1 MTRWLRLSTW
11 SRISTSLSK
20 LLPGGPGLWFGLLS
34 IGFVLAALLRHG
46 QAMLSLPLDRQG
58 IGWLLLALGIAWLS
72 LVINGLAWR
81 QALRW
86 LGLNPGTAALVSL
99 FLSTNLKKYLP
110 GGAWHLLARVQA
122 LRTGSAALGPAVPTG
137 TGLLAA
143 VLDPL
148 LMALAALALVPL
160 GGWQG
165 GLLLLG
171 LAPLLLLALP
181 DRLAAVLSWLERQK
195 ARHLGLSEAS
205 LPKLGRTP
213 WRPWLA
219 ELGFVLVRFLAFACC
234 VQAFDLARPLGWA
247 SWLAGFALAWTAGL
261 VVPGAPGGIGVFEAV
276 LLLRLSGSVPE
287 APLLAVALSYRLAT
301 TAADLLAAAVA
312 RLDQKLEPRASS
324 SGSQ

>member
-1 MTRWLRLSTW
+1 MNRWLPLSIWT
-11 SRISTSLSK
+11 RISMSLSK

-58 IGWLLLALGIAWLS
+58 IGWLLLALGSAWLS

-81 QALRW
+81 EALRW

-99 FLSTNLKKYLP
+99 FLATNLKKYLP
-110 GGAWHLLARVQA
+110 GGGWHLLARVQA
-122 LRTGSAALGPAVPTG
+122 LRTGSEGLGPAVPTG
-137 TGLLAA
+137 IGLLAA

-171 LAPLLLLALP
+171 VAPLLLLALP
-181 DRLAAVLSWLERQK
+181 HQLASLLSWLERQK
-195 ARHLGLSEAS
+195 ARRLGITAEAI
-205 LPKLGRTP
+205 PELGQTP

-219 ELGFVLVRFLAFACC
+219 QLGFVLVRFLAFACC

-247 SWLAGFALAWTAGL
+247 GWLAGFALAWTAGL

-301 TAADLLAAAVA
+301 TAADLLAAALG
-312 RLDQKLEPRASS
+312 RLDGNVELRASS
-324 SGSQ
+324 GDSQ